1 MSKTIAEVVEEYNN
15 RKNPKYEYIG
25 VSDCNGRFERHGAPS
40 NIKEHFEN
48 DGWLE
53 FDTVCDCT
61 DTCPNS
67 TITTRHIKKHLASI
81 VEFTEI
87 TNERKRGEQI

>member
-1 MSKTIAEVVEEYNN
+1 MSKTVADVVKEYSN
-15 RKNPKYEYIG
+15 RMNPKFESIG
-25 VSDCNGRFERHGAPS
+25 VRDCTGRFGRHSSPS

-61 DTCPNS
+61 DTWPDS
-67 TITTRHIKKHLASI
+67 TITTRHIRAHLATI
-81 VEFTEI
+81 VEYVEI
-87 TNERKRGEQI
+87 ISDVKKDA

>member
-1 MSKTIAEVVEEYNN
+1 MSKTRSDVLKEYNN
-15 RKNPKYEYIG
+15 TKNPKFESI
-25 VSDCNGRFERHGAPS
+25 VVMDCNGRFERHSSPS

-61 DTCPNS
+61 QNRPYS
-67 TITTRHIKKHLASI
+67 TITTMHIKSHLATI
-81 VEFTEI
+81 IEFVEI
-87 TNERKRGEQI
+87 ISDVKGDR

>member
-1 MSKTIAEVVEEYNN
+1 MSKTIADVMKEYSN
-15 RKNPKYEYIG
+15 RMNPKFESIG
-25 VSDCNGRFERHGAPS
+25 VRDCNGRFERHSSPS

-61 DTCPNS
+61 DICPDS
-67 TITTRHIKKHLASI
+67 TITTRHIKAHLATI
-81 VEFTEI
+81 VEYVEI
-87 TNERKRGEQI
+87 ISDVKKDA

>member
-1 MSKTIAEVVEEYNN
+1 M
-15 RKNPKYEYIG
+15 
-25 VSDCNGRFERHGAPS
+25 DCTKKLTNYKHPS

-61 DTCPNS
+61 DMAPNT
-67 TITTRHIKKHLASI
+67 TITTRHIKKYMATI
-81 VEFTEI
+81 VGYSEI
-87 TNERKRGEQI
+87 ISDVNKNE

>member
-1 MSKTIAEVVEEYNN
+1 MKTIAQVVEEYRN
-15 RKNPKYEYIG
+15 RQNPQYEYIG
-25 VSDCNGRFERHGAPS
+25 VLDCNGRFERHSVPS

-67 TITTRHIKKHLASI
+67 TITTRHVRKSMATI
-81 VEFTEI
+81 VEYTEI
-87 TNERKRGEQI
+87 ISEVKKNE